1 MFGSYIFIIAKKSF
15 DRSGMNMT
23 DVLLR
28 HKGIIFFISLVIIS
42 LFLLTAYLMP
52 KSSKIPSKGVFVVES
67 CQLHDT

>member
-1 MFGSYIFIIAKKSF
+1 
-15 DRSGMNMT
+15 MT

-52 KSSKIPSKGVFVVES
+52 KSSKIPSKGVFVLES
-67 CQLHDT
+67 VQLQDT